1 MKFILPLRRISLTK
15 SKLETYIG
23 FSMRARKCKLGV
35 NAIATLK
42 KAHLLILC
50 KTASENTKKDAVK
63 LAKKLNAKLIIT
75 VNNPLSDYTHIENGK
90 LIAILDYSLAGA
102 ILEQGEDFIYYEVE
116 AKNG

>member
-1 MKFILPLRRISLTK
+1 MTK
-15 SKLETYIG
+15 SKLETFIG

-35 NAIATLK
+35 NAVATLK

-75 VNNPLSDYTHIENGK
+75 ASNPLSDYTHVENGK
-90 LIAILDYSLAGA
+90 LIAILDYSLASA
-102 ILEQGEDFIYYEVE
+102 ILSSEEDFIYYVME
-116 AKNG
+116 ANK

>member
-1 MKFILPLRRISLTK
+1 MNK
-15 SKLETYIG
+15 SKVETYIG

-63 LAKKLNAKLIIT
+63 LAKRLNAKLIIT
-75 VNNPLSDYTHIENGK
+75 VSKELSEYTHVENGK
-90 LIAILDYSLAGA
+90 LIAILDFELAKA
-102 ILEQGEDFIYYEVE
+102 ILENACEDFIYYVME
-116 AKNG
+116 A